1 MAIFRPNFNDPIPN
15 NPFYSPQSDFISTA
29 AGALIVGSGISI
41 NYATSV
47 ISATGGG
54 GGGSGTVTS
63 VATGAGLTGGPI
75 TTSGTISLANT
86 AVTPGTYSYA
96 TFTVDSF
103 GRITAASPGVSP
115 VLSIIGVP
123 PISVTGAATRLVSIA
138 AASTT
143 SPGAVQ
149 LFNGT
154 NSTSTSLALTAAQGK
169 NLQDQINALLVASNL
184 TLAGTFDAATSQMLT
199 VTSDGTAAGFVVGSN
214 LPAPAVGNTDH
225 FVIVTTPG
233 TYNPPGPSG
242 PFTLTSGDW
251 LLSDGTQWNMLDVG
265 TTFPYA
271 TTTVAGIVCL
281 STNALAQAGAD
292 TLTALTPAAAR
303 SAFVPYACYPALGD
317 LIGGTAVACTP
328 DTLSIGTAN
337 QVLTVDATSPV
348 GFAWKTPAGGGIPCA
363 CITGKGALISG
374 TAASTPTAL
383 AVGTNGQILVAC
395 STAAT
400 GLCWLTAPYVRCCS
414 FTAKGDLLVG
424 TAASTLTALPIGTAG
439 QVLVVDLACTS
450 GVKWGN
456 ASGVSNATPTAA
468 GIVLGCTTAN
478 NTALGCNVGVGN
490 AANVYIGVCAG
501 GSVGGNTSNNV
512 VIGACSGRCLS
523 TGSSNTIIGKE
534 AGFTVSSGVC
544 NVLIGTAAGGANGGP
559 GSNNV
564 FIGAR
569 AGANV
574 TGGHFGSI
582 FIGASAG
589 FTYSS
594 NGSDSIIIGQNAISS
609 NTALKTVII
618 GNYINADAGDCVVIG
633 YGGARCAKFNLN
645 SAVGWDFVSDAR
657 LKDCVTALP
666 VRAESFINALRPVS
680 YCFLDK
686 ETKQPLEVKHCN
698 VGFIAQ
704 EVERALE
711 EHGLAEITSLVTK
724 PRSEDDYYNLTDAG
738 FTPFVVKAIQE
749 LSAKVSDL
757 QEEVNAL
764 KAKG

>member
-15 NPFYSPQSDFISTA
+15 NPFYSPQSDFIQSA
-29 AGALIVGSGISI
+29 AGALIVGAGISI

-184 TLAGTFDAATSQMLT
+184 TLAGTFNAATSQMLT
-199 VTSDGTAAGFVVGSN
+199 VTSDGTAAGFVIGSN

-317 LIGGTAVACTP
+317 LIGGTAIACTP
-328 DTLSIGTAN
+328 DTLSIGTAD

-400 GLCWLTAPYVRCCS
+400 GLCWLTAPYVPCCS

-456 ASGVSNATPTAA
+456 ASAIPDAQPQVK
-468 GIVLGCTTAN
+468 GIMYGCTKN
-478 NTALGCNVGVGN
+478 DGNTALG
-490 AANVYIGVCAG
+490 YCAG
-501 GSVGGNTSNNV
+501 SGGFFNVHAGFKAAVGSGGSNNV
-512 VIGACSGRCLS
+512 VIGKQAGQGLT
-523 TGSSNTIIGKE
+523 TGSSNTILGCG
-534 AGFTVSSGVC
+534 AGLSISTGSL
-544 NVLIGTAAGGANGGP
+544 NTLIGSSAGLSGP
-559 GSNNV
+559 GSNNIMIGSSAGLNANGAHTDSV
-564 FIGAR
+564 FIGR
-569 AGANV
+569 NAGYNYQSC
-574 TGGHFGSI
+574 GC
-582 FIGASAG
+582 
-589 FTYSS
+589 
-594 NGSDSIIIGQNAISS
+594 SIIVGNNSTNTS
-609 NTALKTVII
+609 NIAYPTLLI
-618 GNYINADAGDCVVIG
+618 GNNLQMAADFRAVMGLGG
-633 YGGARCAKFNLN
+633 YNCAFFELSGGF
-645 SAVGWDFVSDAR
+645 GWNFSSDAR
-657 LKDCVTALP
+657 IKDGVTALP
-666 VRAESFINALRPVS
+666 VNAESFINALRPVS
-680 YCFLDK
+680 YCFLDRQ
-686 ETKQPLEVKHCN
+686 TKQPLERKHCN

-704 EVERALE
+704 EVEQVMVD
-711 EHGLAEITSLVTK
+711 HGLTEITGVVTK
-724 PRSEDDYYNLTDAG
+724 PQDESDYYSLTDAG

-749 LSAKVSDL
+749 LSAKVSAL